1 VGGRRSSRAPA
12 RSCSGH
18 SPWDGWPS
26 TGEEV
31 ILAGMS
37 ARTLAVVALLV
48 AAAFALSRALI
59 TRDGVG
65 PFEYAVGV
73 VLVVGLL
80 FLALRVVRRP
90 VRRG

>member
-1 VGGRRSSRAPA
+1 M
-12 RSCSGH
+12 
-18 SPWDGWPS
+18 
-26 TGEEV
+26 T
-31 ILAGMS
+31 
-37 ARTLAVVALLV
+37 ARTLALTAILV

-65 PFEYAVGV
+65 PFEYAIGV
-73 VLVVGLL
+73 VLIVGLL